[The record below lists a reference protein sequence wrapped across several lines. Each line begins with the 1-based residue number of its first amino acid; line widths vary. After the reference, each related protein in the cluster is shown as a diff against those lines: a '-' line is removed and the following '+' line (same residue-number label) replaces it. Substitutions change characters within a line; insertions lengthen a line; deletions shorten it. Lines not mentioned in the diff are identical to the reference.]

1 MPETTFHIGEVAN
14 RTGLSLRTV
23 RHWETVGLVTPS
35 GRTEGGFRLY
45 TEADV
50 QRMLIV
56 RALKPAD
63 FSLDQLQEVADLRD
77 QLLEV
82 PVEDRA
88 GHPAAVRL
96 HAILDIAHLRFKVQR
111 ERLVSA
117 ELAVELLRGLVGDPD
132 VEAREETPVPRS
144 GSGVR

>member
-1 MPETTFHIGEVAN
+1 MTETTFHIGEVAS

-63 FSLDQLQEVADLRD
+63 FSLDQLQEVAELRD
-77 QLLEV
+77 QLMRL
-82 PVEDRA
+82 PAADRA
-88 GHPAAVRL
+88 VHPAAARL
-96 HAILDIAHLRFKVQR
+96 RAILDIAHLRFKVQR
-111 ERLVSA
+111 ERLVAA
-117 ELAVELLRGLVGDPD
+117 ELAVELLRGLANVAD
-132 VEAREETPVPRS
+132 EAGAMESPAAGGAS
-144 GSGVR
+144 SVR

>member
-1 MPETTFHIGEVAN
+1 
-14 RTGLSLRTV
+14 LRTV

-77 QLLEV
+77 QLLAV
-82 PVEDRA
+82 PQRERA
-88 GHPAAVRL
+88 THPAAARL

-117 ELAVELLRGLVGDPD
+117 ELAVELLRGLVAEP
-132 VEAREETPVPRS
+132 EAGAETAAPA
-144 GSGVR
+144 GGGTSGVR